1 MFLFL
6 QQKIMNTQKGY
17 DMSVELKNTFTVVS
31 QTAFFS
37 NSQNKQQLIGLL
49 AVQLEAEHHTVVFI
63 SNLFR
68 VIKKF

>member
-17 DMSVELKNTFTVVS
+17 DMSVELKNTFTAVS

-37 NSQNKQQLIGLL
+37 NSPNKQKLIDLL
-49 AVQLEAEHHTVVFI
+49 AVQLEDEHHTVVFI
-63 SNLFR
+63 TNLFR
-68 VIKKF
+68 AIKKF

>member
-17 DMSVELKNTFTVVS
+17 DMSVELKNTFTAVS

-37 NSQNKQQLIGLL
+37 NSPNKQKLIDLL
-49 AVQLEAEHHTVVFI
+49 AVQLED
-63 SNLFR
+63 
-68 VIKKF
+68 